1 MCYLYKHTKEIFS
14 NSKWNMQN
22 GVNLFALCAVCQ
34 TSTRSPSPSLSLE
47 MFVCTMVRVWF
58 FGELPNRWT
67 RWWLFLIFVALF
79 QYHCHMMTMQFD
91 DMCLSHWMLMVFV
104 FHLDLSIQWAHVCSY
119 EFIQWNFKNR
129 MQKYAFSIRMPP
141 PATPHRFDSSWLT
154 AKRVCIFIH
163 RSPPPSKW
171 VCRCYEM

>member
-1 MCYLYKHTKEIFS
+1 MKHAEWRKFICPMCCLPNIYPF
-14 NSKWNMQN
+14 
-22 GVNLFALCAVCQ
+22 
-34 TSTRSPSPSLSLE
+34 SLSLTLSRD
-47 MFVCTMVRVWF
+47 VCMHN
-58 FGELPNRWT
+58 GAG
-67 RWWLFLIFVALF
+67 LIFRRIAKSMNS
-79 QYHCHMMTMQFD
+79 MMAFPD
-91 DMCLSHWMLMVFV
+91 FRCSLSISLSHDDDAIWWYVSLSLNADGVRFPFGFV
-104 FHLDLSIQWAHVCSY
+104 HTMGSCVLLWVHTMELKI
-119 EFIQWNFKNR
+119 R